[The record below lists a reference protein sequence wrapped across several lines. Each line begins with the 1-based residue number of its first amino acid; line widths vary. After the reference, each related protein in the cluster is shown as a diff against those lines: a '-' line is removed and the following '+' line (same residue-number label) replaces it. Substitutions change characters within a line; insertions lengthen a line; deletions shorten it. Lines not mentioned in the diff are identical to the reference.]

1 MSERATT
8 KTTASEV
15 SITLPPPD
23 SDADEN
29 TRLKEF
35 GYTQRLDRSVGRIA
49 SFAIGFSAISATTA
63 VFASFGAGYFT
74 AGAPFVW
81 TLLIAV
87 AVFFVW
93 ALIAADV
100 AAKIPLA
107 GYSYQWTSRINGS
120 GLGWFTGSIALIGWL
135 SGMTGVAYVFAG
147 YFGTLFGWNESNV
160 AHIFLTIGVIALCML
175 INAFGIRLT
184 TIINN
189 IGVSFE
195 LVVTVAGTIVVAVIA
210 FLVPANHQPL
220 SVLFTGGTASGG
232 NPYIVAWFAAALGPF
247 FGLIGVEASADV
259 AEETKNARR
268 VIPRT
273 MFLALAVSSV
283 VELLMYLVYVL
294 AIRDPHAVAAA
305 TSAPIAEIIQQQV
318 GPIFSKVV
326 VAFALTNIL
335 VCLLANMLVATRLT
349 YSMSRDNM
357 LPFSR
362 ELRKVNARFKTPTNA
377 IITLAIVAT
386 ILCLSAVFNSGAFI
400 YFLNIGSLA
409 FFGVYLLQTVGLMIG
424 HRRGTIPKPERGTFD
439 LGRTRMPIYIVG
451 LIMFVIV
458 EVALIVLPEFAGN
471 GYVFAG
477 VLVVAAL
484 WYLLVVRRRLRN
496 GEAGPRYALTHPE
509 EFQESLTGAVGVVG
523 PATSTAAMA
532 AIPEVNPAS
541 TPTQDGPGSAAVGTA
556 AD

>member
-1 MSERATT
+1 M
-8 KTTASEV
+8 
-15 SITLPPPD
+15 
-23 SDADEN
+23 
-29 TRLKEF
+29 
-35 GYTQRLDRSVGRIA
+35 
-49 SFAIGFSAISATTA
+49 FS
-63 VFASFGAGYFT
+63 SFGAGYFT
-74 AGAPFVW
+74 AGSPFVW

-107 GYSYQWTSRINGS
+107 GYAYQWTSRINGS
-120 GLGWFTGSIALIGWL
+120 GFGWFTGSIALIGWI

-147 YFGTLFGWNESNV
+147 YFGTLFGWNESNT
-160 AHIFLTIGVIALCML
+160 AHIFLTIGVIALCMI

-189 IGVSFE
+189 IGVSLE
-195 LVVTVAGTIVVAVIA
+195 LVVTVAATIVVAVIA

-220 SVLFTGGTASGG
+220 SVLFTGTTSGG
-232 NPYIVAWFAAALGPF
+232 NPYVIAWFAAALGPF

-259 AEETKNARR
+259 AEETKGARR

-283 VELLMYLVYVL
+283 IELFMYLVYVL

-318 GPIFSKVV
+318 GPVFARIV

-362 ELRKVNARFKTPTNA
+362 QLRKVNLRFKTPVNA
-377 IITLAIVAT
+377 IVTLAVVAT
-386 ILCLSAVFNSGAFI
+386 VLCLSAIFNSGAFI

-409 FFGVYLLQTVGLMIG
+409 FFGVYILQTVGLMIG
-424 HRRGTIPKPERGTFD
+424 HRRGTIPKPEKDTFD
-439 LGRTRMPIYIVG
+439 LGRKRIPVYVIG

-458 EVALIVLPEFAGN
+458 ELALIFLPEFAGN

-477 VLVVAAL
+477 ILVVSAL
-484 WYLLVVRRRLRN
+484 WTRGSTRLRS
-496 GEAGPRYALTHPE
+496 GEAGPRFAVDHPE
-509 EFQESLTGAVGVVG
+509 GFRTSSLEPSASWRQLPQQLRWRPFRTQRRTAMPGRRRMRRLTTPHRAEGRGRSDPDENPGA
-523 PATSTAAMA
+523 A
-532 AIPEVNPAS
+532 
-541 TPTQDGPGSAAVGTA
+541 SAAPGFFACGLCRSDRRVATVDRDLLSGQVA
-556 AD
+556 GRIRSEEDD